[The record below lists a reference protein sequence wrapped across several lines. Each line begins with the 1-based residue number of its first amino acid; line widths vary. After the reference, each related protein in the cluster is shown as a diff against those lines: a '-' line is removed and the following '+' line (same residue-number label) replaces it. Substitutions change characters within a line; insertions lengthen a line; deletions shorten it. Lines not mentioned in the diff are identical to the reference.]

1 MKTEERL
8 NQAYKKA
15 KIIEFNDDSKIIFF
29 SDVHRGDN
37 SNSDEFAHNQSTY
50 FHAMSYYFNNG
61 YTYVEVG
68 DGDEM
73 WEHSKFAHIRTAHSD
88 VYYLLS
94 KIYQAGK
101 LIMLYG
107 NHNNFLSDPKFVK
120 KNFYYFYDDYL
131 EKGSDLFPGIEVHE
145 SIILK
150 HSRTNHEIFVV
161 HGHQGDI
168 MNDQLWWFSMMTVRY
183 FWRFMHVIGFRN
195 PASPA
200 KNVLKQHKIEKNFS
214 RWIAKYGKIL
224 LCGHTHRPKFPA
236 KGDIPYFNS
245 GCCVHPRGI
254 SGIEILDGKIML
266 VDWRVRPN
274 LDGVLYIDRKVIKGP
289 ISLDNFEEV
298 EINKDVPEKHVSRI
312 SRNGSFE

>member
-8 NQAYKKA
+8 NEAYKKA

-50 FHAMSYYFNNG
+50 FHALSYYFNHG

-73 WEHSKFAHIRTAHSD
+73 WEHSKFSLIRSAHSD

-107 NHNNFLSDPKFVK
+107 NHNNSLRDPNFVK

-161 HGHQGDI
+161 HGHQGDL

-236 KGDIPYFNS
+236 KGDVPYFNT

-274 LDGVLYIDRKVIKGP
+274 LNGVLYIDRKVIKGP

-298 EINKDVPEKHVSRI
+298 EINRDVPEKHITRI